1 MALDVGIIAPDFIG
15 NVDFDK
21 SIRLADFK
29 GKWVVL
35 YFYPKDHTSGCTKE
49 ACAFRDNLDELNRYG
64 AVVIGVSPDTI
75 KSHQS
80 FRSKHDLNFT
90 LVADPE
96 KEICKL
102 YDVLGEKSMYGKKYF
117 GVKRTTY
124 IIDPSGIVRW
134 VNPNVKVDGHVD
146 EVKQQLTK
154 LQSEG

>member
-1 MALDVGIIAPDFIG
+1 MALDVGTIAPDFIG
-15 NVDFDK
+15 NVDSDI
-21 SIRLADFK
+21 SIQLSDFK

-49 ACAFRDNLDELNRYG
+49 ACSFRDNMNELTRLG
-64 AVVIGVSPDTI
+64 VVVIGVSPDTI

-80 FRSKHDLNFT
+80 FRLKYNLNFT

-124 IIDPSGIVRW
+124 IIAPSGIVRW
-134 VNPNVKVDGHVD
+134 VNPNVKVDGHVE
-146 EVKQQLTK
+146 EVKQQLK
-154 LQSEG
+154 QLKNEK

>member
-1 MALDVGIIAPDFIG
+1 MALEIGSIAPDFLG
-15 NVDFDK
+15 SVDFDK
-21 SIRLADFK
+21 SIRLSDYV

-49 ACAFRDNLDELNRYG
+49 ACSFRDNMEDLTQLG
-64 AVVIGVSPDTI
+64 AIVIGVSPDTI

-80 FRSKHDLNFT
+80 FRSKYNLNFT

-102 YDVLGEKSMYGKKYF
+102 YDVIGEKSMYGKKYF

-124 IIDPSGIVRW
+124 IIDPTGHVRW
-134 VNPNVKVDGHVD
+134 VNPNVKVDGHVE
-146 EVKQQLTK
+146 EVKKHLTK
-154 LQSEG
+154 LQAEK

>member
-1 MALDVGIIAPDFIG
+1 MALEVGTKAQDFLGQI
-15 NVDFDK
+15 DTDK
-21 SIRLADFK
+21 SIRLLDFT
-29 GKWVVL
+29 GKWIVL

-49 ACAFRDNLDELNRYG
+49 ACAFRDNMEDLTSLD

-80 FRSKHDLNFT
+80 FRTKYNLNFY
-90 LVADPE
+90 LVADPD

-124 IIDPSGIVRW
+124 IIDTKGVIRW
-134 VNPNVKVDGHVD
+134 VDPNVKVDGHVD
-146 EVKQQLTK
+146 DVMQVLKN
-154 LQSEG
+154 LQTQK